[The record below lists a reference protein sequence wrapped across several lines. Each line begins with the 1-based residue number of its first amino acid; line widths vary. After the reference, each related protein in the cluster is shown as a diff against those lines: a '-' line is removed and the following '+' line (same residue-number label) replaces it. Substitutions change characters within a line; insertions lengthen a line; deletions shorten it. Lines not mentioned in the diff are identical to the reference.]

1 MSFLWKIGI
10 IGFLVLLIFGG
21 GGFTAYVFFFKKP
34 GSKPSAGN
42 QAVVTPTP
50 DPGISLLSQAQQL
63 LTKGD
68 AEQGKQLLVSLFQ
81 NFPASAKAA
90 EAKKT
95 LGDLNIRQF
104 FSDANPSKT
113 NYVVARGDSIARI
126 SGKTKAAPELIF
138 KANGLES
145 LMLHPGQILII
156 PSGQFALQISLANKD
171 LTLLNHGTFFKWYK
185 PVDYHLPPKVTAGQY
200 KVIGKDTWS
209 AGTPVA
215 FGGKDY
221 LGSSRWIVLNTAN
234 ITIYSE
240 TNPANPNAQKPKFGI
255 EISADEMEEL
265 YSLVGRDCPVS
276 IR

>member
-1 MSFLWKIGI
+1 MSLLWKIGI

-21 GGFTAYVFFFKKP
+21 GGFTAYELFFKKP
-34 GSKPSAGN
+34 GSKASAGN

-50 DPGISLLSQAQQL
+50 DPGISLLSEAQQL
-63 LTKGD
+63 LAKGD
-68 AEQGKQLLVSLFQ
+68 SDQAKQLLISLFQ

-95 LGDLNIRQF
+95 VGDLNIRQF

-156 PSGQFALQISLANKD
+156 PSGQFALQIGLANKD

-185 PVDYHLPPKVTAGQY
+185 PVDYHLPANVTPGQY
-200 KVIGKDTWS
+200 KVIGKDAWS
-209 AGTPVA
+209 AGAPVA
-215 FGGKDY
+215 FGGKNY
-221 LGSSRWIVLNTAN
+221 LGSSRWIVLNTGN

-240 TNPANPNAQKPKFGI
+240 TNPASPNVQKPKSGI
-255 EISADEMEEL
+255 EISADEMEVL
-265 YSLVGRDCPVS
+265 YSLVGRDCPVT